1 MTEEI
6 LERWWTKLLAY
17 AHTKTD
23 LHSNNEP
30 TGGPWVRASSGVA
43 GMGFCYSVKQHDSF
57 VELRID
63 RKSCEENK
71 AIFDRLLD
79 DKHEIEVTVGRHL
92 DWDRL
97 DELQHSRIGAIVPG
111 GYDDA
116 EKRWDVIHDNLVDAM
131 IRLNKAIEPHL
142 AVLKAL

>member
-1 MTEEI
+1 MNKEI

-17 AHTKTD
+17 ARAKTD

-30 TGGPWVRASSGVA
+30 TSGPWVRAASGVA
-43 GMGFCYSVKQHDSF
+43 GMGFCYSIKQHESY

-63 RKSCEENK
+63 RKSFEANK

-79 DKHEIEVTVGRHL
+79 HKHEIEVTVGRPL
-92 DWDRL
+92 DWNRL

-116 EKRWDVIHDNLVDAM
+116 EGQWSVIHENLVDAM

-142 AVLKAL
+142 AELKAV